1 MSQNDK
7 INRQDLG
14 VGAKAFQ
21 EWLKDNKVVAVDTNK
36 SYGEILVAV
45 DKKTG
50 RTIGHVN
57 ESTEP
62 MWESALKAFLDDT
75 EIERLRD
82 RDINL
87 DEPERADDLDDIEP

>member
-1 MSQNDK
+1 MSQYDK

-36 SYGEILVAV
+36 SYGVILVAV

-75 EIERLRD
+75 EIAPSKDKE
-82 RDINL
+82 IYL